1 MKALERNGL
10 FVPSRILPIRSVK
23 QRTRQL
29 RISIL
34 VIYASIIAFLALG
47 LLFSIRSSW
56 FATLDRE
63 REALMRHASSTS
75 SLVRESMIDGS
86 KILDVAQSMLGKA
99 LSEGPLT
106 RHQAHQILRSVM
118 ENFSIYNTADTM
130 GLLLLLDSEGHLLA
144 RSGEYPC
151 PSYDLSDRGYFQD
164 LKADPSRKFAMGR
177 LRIASTTG
185 KPVFHLSMPVRGKR
199 GELRAV
205 IALQFQQQEI
215 ADSIRH
221 ILSGTADRIL
231 VMLPNGE
238 VAFLFPT
245 EKTMPLPED
254 PLYHQLLKQITQRPG
269 EKGWIRI
276 EGVTGVVRD
285 TICLGYMKDPV
296 FGLITAALLPESDI
310 RARFWKQN
318 RFLLLISLLAF
329 LTISG
334 IFFSLYRKAIRLEHA
349 FHAASLDHMTMI
361 GNRRALEAELERLWR
376 DSVRRKRPIS
386 LLFMD
391 IDRFKEF
398 NDTHGHGAG
407 DRVLKATA
415 QVIRRSMQRPL
426 DFCGRWGGEEF
437 VAVLPETTETEA
449 SGVAE
454 RIRALARSMKIK
466 ARGAT
471 LPEITLSIG
480 IACSDQSTFNAM
492 ELIDRADRAML
503 QAKESGR
510 DRVVCFR
517 KKESSTA

>member
-1 MKALERNGL
+1 MERNGL
-10 FVPSRILPIRSVK
+10 FLPSRILPLRSVK

-34 VIYASIIAFLALG
+34 GIYAAIITILALG
-47 LLFSIRSSW
+47 LLYSLRSSW
-56 FATLDRE
+56 LATLDRE

-75 SLVRESMIDGS
+75 ALLRESMIDGS

-99 LSEGPLT
+99 FSESSLT
-106 RHQAHQILRSVM
+106 RYQAHQILRSVM
-118 ENFSIYNTADTM
+118 ENFSIYNTTDTM
-130 GLLLLLDSEGHLLA
+130 GLLLLLDNEGRLLA
-144 RSGEYPC
+144 RHGEYPC
-151 PSYDLSDRGYFQD
+151 PAYDLSDRGYFQD

-177 LRIASTTG
+177 LRIARTTG

-215 ADSIRH
+215 VNSVRH
-221 ILSGTADRIL
+221 ILSGTGDRIL
-231 VMLPNGE
+231 FMLPTGE
-238 VAFLFPT
+238 VAFLFPPD
-245 EKTMPLPED
+245 KAMPLPED
-254 PLYHQLLKQITQRPG
+254 PLNRQLLTLINQRQQ

-276 EGVTGVVRD
+276 EGGTGVVRE

-296 FGLITAALLPESDI
+296 FGLITTAILPQSDI
-310 RARFWKQN
+310 LARFRKQN
-318 RFLLLISLLAF
+318 RFQLLMSLLGF

-349 FHAASLDHMTMI
+349 FLAASLDHMTMI
-361 GNRRALEAELERLWR
+361 GNRRALEAELDRLWR
-376 DSVRRKRPIS
+376 DSVRRGRPIS

-398 NDTHGHGAG
+398 NDTHGHAAG

-415 QVIRRSMQRPL
+415 QVIRGAMQRPL

-437 VAVLPETTETEA
+437 VAVLPETTEEEA
-449 SGVAE
+449 SAVAE
-454 RIRALARSMKIK
+454 RIRTSARKMRIK
-466 ARGAT
+466 SRGVI

-480 IACSDQSTFNAM
+480 IACSGPSTASPM
-492 ELIDRADRAML
+492 DLIDRADRAML
-503 QAKESGR
+503 QAKEAGR
-510 DRVVCFR
+510 DRVVCSR
-517 KKESSTA
+517 KTDSLPV